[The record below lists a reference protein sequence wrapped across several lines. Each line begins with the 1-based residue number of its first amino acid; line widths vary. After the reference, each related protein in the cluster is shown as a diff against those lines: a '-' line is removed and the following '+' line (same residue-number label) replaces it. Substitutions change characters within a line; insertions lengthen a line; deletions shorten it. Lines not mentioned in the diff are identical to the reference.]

1 MRGRLVETSSRWAVV
16 GLAGPLSYLLMLLFS
31 PLSLTALASGDA
43 LAVTPLAQTML
54 AALVMCVGGFA
65 LSLTHPGSKLGDAR
79 TAVCACA
86 GVLAALGAGLAA
98 LLYEPWVPVAV
109 TVLLSASSTL
119 QIGVGSQAAMRTP
132 VPDMVVQALFALLIG
147 CCVCTVAAA
156 AFPVAAFGTAL
167 VGLVLVVTSAFLWL
181 GAMGSTVPDPDP
193 VLSLEGGLLPT
204 LRALLCDWQPL
215 AAGCVCALSLGFG
228 WTQGTAAGESGIE
241 TSSLTGMVVGA
252 AAVFLVVRHRTRNG
266 GGSSG
271 SLGGGGADGADG
283 GNGGGADLSG
293 TFSRLLFFSSALSVL
308 AWALWSANGTLIPLS
323 FVSSLSQVVFIGL
336 LLAETLLTSRDLSR
350 PAQLPRLGITLFLL
364 AFIAGCACGGA
375 LAPATTGTLVATLYL
390 LILCAMFVF
399 ETRRESPRRSPGDGE
414 KEDAASQARRIGATA
429 ASALALDGVCR
440 AIARDAG
447 FTPRE
452 AEVLPMLIMGL
463 SSTTIG
469 ARLFVS
475 PQTVKS
481 HTHRMYVKLGIH
493 SHDELAEL
501 FAQRSAQLG
510 SESDS
515 PNLRQ
520 A

>member
-1 MRGRLVETSSRWAVV
+1 MGGRLVETSSRWAVV

-43 LAVTPLAQTML
+43 LAVTPLVQTML

-65 LSLTHPGSKLGDAR
+65 LSLTHPGSSLGDAR
-79 TAVCACA
+79 TRVCACA

-132 VPDMVVQALFALLIG
+132 VHEMVVQALLALLIG
-147 CCVCTVAAA
+147 CCVCTVAVA

-167 VGLVLVVTSAFLWL
+167 VGLALVVTSAFLWL
-181 GAMGSTVPDPDP
+181 GTVGSTVPDPDP
-193 VLSLEGGLLPT
+193 ALSLEGGLLPT
-204 LRALLCDWQPL
+204 LRALFCDWQPL

-241 TSSLTGMVVGA
+241 ASSLTGMVVGA
-252 AAVFLVVRHRTRNG
+252 VAALLIVRHKTRNSG
-266 GGSSG
+266 VSAGNLGGSGG
-271 SLGGGGADGADG
+271 S
-283 GNGGGADLSG
+283 ADLSG
-293 TFSRLLFFSSALSVL
+293 AFSHLLFFSSALSVL
-308 AWALWSANGTLIPLS
+308 AWTLWSTNGSLVPLS
-323 FVSSLSQVVFIGL
+323 FVSSLAQVVFIGL
-336 LLAETLLTSRDLSR
+336 LLAETLLTSRDMSR

-364 AFIAGCACGGA
+364 AFIAGCACGRVLGSGA
-375 LAPATTGTLVATLYL
+375 TGTLVAALYL

-399 ETRRESPRRSPGDGE
+399 ETRRESPRSGLGGSKADDTAGRAHGMGT
-414 KEDAASQARRIGATA
+414 TA
-429 ASALALDGVCR
+429 APALALDDVCQ

-447 FTPRE
+447 LTPRE

-481 HTHRMYVKLGIH
+481 HTHRIYVKLDIH

-501 FAQRSAQLG
+501 FTRRSDQLG
-510 SESDS
+510 SESGGVGEE
-515 PNLRQ
+515 R
-520 A
+520 